1 MTNNM
6 RKIQVILALF
16 AAVAVSA
23 QTKEY
28 VGKWELC
35 KIVTEK
41 GDTIA
46 IKSSDSRYMTYN
58 FEYNNTFTS
67 YEKAKD
73 EEATGRWGY
82 DFAKKTIRIKN
93 PVYVKTKTKIG
104 DYPIVVHQVTLVN
117 LVEVREE
124 GKKKFSYRIYCR
136 VK

>member
-6 RKIQVILALF
+6 KKIQILLALVAAF
-16 AAVAVSA
+16 AAKA
-23 QTKEY
+23 QTKDY

-35 KIVTEK
+35 KIVTAK
-41 GDTIA
+41 GDTQL
-46 IKSSDSRYMTYN
+46 IKNSDARYMTYN

-82 DFAKKTIRIKN
+82 DFAKKTILIKN
-93 PVYVKTKTKIG
+93 PVYVKTRTKIG
-104 DYPIVVHQVTLVN
+104 DYPIVVHQVTMVN

-124 GKKKFSYRIYCR
+124 GKKAFSYRIYCR

>member
-1 MTNNM
+1 MKKLLLTLSLLNF
-6 RKIQVILALF
+6 ILGA
-16 AAVAVSA
+16 A
-23 QTKEY
+23 QTKDY

-35 KIVTEK
+35 KVVTAK
-41 GDTIA
+41 GDTQT
-46 IKSSDSRYMTYN
+46 IKNSDPRYMTYN

-82 DFAKKTIRIKN
+82 DFANKTIKIKN

-104 DYPIVVHQVTLVN
+104 DYPIVVHMVTPIN
-117 LVEVREE
+117 LIESREE
-124 GKKKFSYRIYCR
+124 KKKTFSYWIYCR